1 MLTHGERQSY
11 QVGNFIS
18 NIMFKFS
25 YPYKLRNTRMK
36 WPDVQVSSA
45 AHSLP
50 GTHLR
55 CMQVRQDSSL
65 KRLTPLSIIWF
76 CLHNV
81 FSSTSAQ
88 RKLLPPPLPHPRI
101 SNTLCCLLWAQEREN
116 TGCPFKPESKEE
128 RAEEEH
134 KGEAEQS
141 SCLMQRSCWFIH
153 SLSPV
158 FFTSAEHHTESPLS
172 SYYFIFHLTQDFGPC

>member
-55 CMQVRQDSSL
+55 CMQVLQDSSL

-81 FSSTSAQ
+81 FSSTSPRENFCLHHYLIPGFLTHCVVFYGLRNKKTLAVLSSQNQ
-88 RKLLPPPLPHPRI
+88 RKR
-101 SNTLCCLLWAQEREN
+101 ERRKNIKERL
-116 TGCPFKPESKEE
+116 SKVL
-128 RAEEEH
+128 ASC
-134 KGEAEQS
+134 KGVAG
-141 SCLMQRSCWFIH
+141 L
-153 SLSPV
+153 
-158 FFTSAEHHTESPLS
+158 FTVSPLS
-172 SYYFIFHLTQDFGPC
+172 SSPLQSITLKAP

>member
-25 YPYKLRNTRMK
+25 YPYELRNTRMK

-50 GTHLR
+50 GMHLR
-55 CMQVRQDSSL
+55 CIKSSRTL
-65 KRLTPLSIIWF
+65 LWRGSLLLVSSGFACTMSSAPQPRGNF
-76 CLHNV
+76 CLHHYLIPG
-81 FSSTSAQ
+81 
-88 RKLLPPPLPHPRI
+88 LLAH
-101 SNTLCCLLWAQEREN
+101 CCFLWVQEREN
-116 TGCPFKPESKEE
+116 TGCPFKPKPGEE
-128 RAEEEH
+128 REEEH

-141 SCLMQRSCWFIH
+141 SFFMQKSCWFIH
-153 SLSPV
+153 SLPS
-158 FFTSAEHHTESPLS
+158 SSPLHS
-172 SYYFIFHLTQDFGPC
+172 ITLKSP